1 MSDQAPL
8 PGTDDEQVINN
19 IADIDADIDVMHDR
33 YRELWVDIELAD
45 ISIPQHLQSSFNR
58 TYQQIDSLT
67 KPLQIARLSKMVQQL
82 EMILSKKKT
91 GRKNSESASMD
102 LESQTGASADSGAH
116 SDVSKLSEHVRNIP
130 GASASAASFPSIPT
144 ARPETDSELNEPC
157 SSGKRTA
164 AQAALSD
171 RGENFTRAAV
181 KNSVLGER
189 LPVDDRRK
197 RRSLSAVQQTQLQAF
212 ITFAINY
219 FREKARDA
227 TTVTTRP
234 WRHTNSE
241 QLVSFYNES
250 LTRTEKEQGMEFSMP
265 LFRSNSLQLHI
276 LQTSGSVSEAMSIL
290 GEKLSASRINYSR
303 VSLRRCIKAKPDIAD
318 VINWCRDY
326 TIQNPDQKLN
336 KKTIME
342 AMEEETKKRNTTV
355 PNGCKRLRTLFSNGM
370 ITMNK
375 LQRLRLL
382 EGNEGSEPGSDA
394 NHECDDE
401 DGETT
406 TAAGRRD
413 DGEDGGGGGGDGGE
427 SGDGGDGGGPSAGG
441 ADGGGGEA
449 DGGGGGGAADGAR
462 GLSGARAAGIPN
474 DVSDASPRRRHL
486 RRRRRLAKRRLP
498 CQPRRRR

>member
-67 KPLQIARLSKMVQQL
+67 KPLQIARLTKMVQQL
-82 EMILSKKKT
+82 EMFLSKKKT
-91 GRKNSESASMD
+91 GRTNSESASME
-102 LESQTGASADSGAH
+102 LESQTGASRMPSGASAHSGAH
-116 SDVSKLSEHVRNIP
+116 S
-130 GASASAASFPSIPT
+130 ASASAASFRRIPT

-219 FREKARDA
+219 FREKAVDA
-227 TTVTTRP
+227 TTVST
-234 WRHTNSE
+234 RHTTSE

-250 LTRTEKEQGMEFSMP
+250 LTTTEKEQGMEFSMP
-265 LFRSNSLQLHI
+265 LFRSNSLQLQI
-276 LQTSGSVSEAMSIL
+276 LQTSGSVSEAMSKSE
-290 GEKLSASRINYSR
+290 EKLSASRMNYSST
-303 VSLRRCIKAKPDIAD
+303 SLRRCIQAKPDIAD

-326 TIQNPDQKLN
+326 TIQNRDQKL
-336 KKTIME
+336 KRKTIME
-342 AMEEETKKRNTTV
+342 AMEMETAKPKSSV
-355 PNGCKRLRTLFSNGM
+355 PNG
-370 ITMNK
+370 ITN
-375 LQRLRLL
+375 
-382 EGNEGSEPGSDA
+382 S
-394 NHECDDE
+394 
-401 DGETT
+401 
-406 TAAGRRD
+406 
-413 DGEDGGGGGGDGGE
+413 
-427 SGDGGDGGGPSAGG
+427 
-441 ADGGGGEA
+441 
-449 DGGGGGGAADGAR
+449 
-462 GLSGARAAGIPN
+462 LSI
-474 DVSDASPRRRHL
+474 AS
-486 RRRRRLAKRRLP
+486 
-498 CQPRRRR
+498 Q